1 MTFISAEILKI
12 LYEHGVDCYPKEA
25 CGFISLNGNITKALN
40 IQDEL
45 NKKDPNIYPRNA
57 ENGYTMSFKDLK
69 ALDAS
74 FKTCDPAI
82 CIYHSHPDV
91 GAYFSQ
97 EDIDK
102 ALFMEEPIYNVDY
115 LVLDIRNGH
124 AQNAK
129 QFSFTDKQ
137 FVCIATYDLDGN
149 IIKNQ

>member
-1 MTFISAEILKI
+1 MTFISADILRI
-12 LYEHGVDCYPKEA
+12 LYEHGVECYPKEA

-45 NKKDPNIYPRNA
+45 NKKNPAIYSRNS
-57 ENGYTMSFKDLK
+57 ENGYTMSFKDIK
-69 ALDAS
+69 ALEAT
-74 FKTCDPAI
+74 FKTFDPAI

-115 LVLDIRNGH
+115 LVLAISNGR

-129 QFSFTDKQ
+129 QFSYIEKQ
-137 FVCIATYDLDGN
+137 FICITTYDLDGN
-149 IIKNQ
+149 IINNQ